1 MGPLQGTAAVALLAA
16 ACAAQA
22 CEVPGD
28 GTPLRRALLKV
39 KHLAETE
46 AWERAAMKSAPVQFV
61 LSLDAPLSHRGR
73 CYWPVEARSGG
84 ELWQRFY
91 ATAQGERI
99 LVAAPQGILLT
110 LDDWRKSGR

>member
-1 MGPLQGTAAVALLAA
+1 VGPLQGTAAVALLAA

-39 KHLAETE
+39 KYLAETE
-46 AWERAAMKSAPVQFV
+46 AWERAAMKTAPVQYV
-61 LSLDAPLSHRGR
+61 LLLDAPLKHRGR

-84 ELWQRFY
+84 ALWRRFY
-91 ATAQGERI
+91 ATAQGEHV
-99 LVAAPQGILLT
+99 LVAEPGGALLT
-110 LDDWRKSGR
+110 LQAWRNSAR